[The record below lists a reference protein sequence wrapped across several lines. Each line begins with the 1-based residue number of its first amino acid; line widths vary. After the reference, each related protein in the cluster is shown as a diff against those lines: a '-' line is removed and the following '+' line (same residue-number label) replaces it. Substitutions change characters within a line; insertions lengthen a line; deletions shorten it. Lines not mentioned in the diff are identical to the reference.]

1 MSSFCIK
8 QVSSGVKFDLVDDR
22 GIIIVKSEVYISEGS
37 CLKGIESVRR
47 NAVKAH
53 LEDCTDESR
62 RTSQNPK
69 FMLYAD
75 KKGEF
80 RFRLKA
86 RNGEII
92 AVSEGYKA
100 KASCKNGIESVR
112 RNATHAVACR
122 ETSDE

>member
-22 GIIIVKSEVYISEGS
+22 GIIIVKSEVYISAGS

-47 NAVKAH
+47 NSVKAH
-53 LEDCTDESR
+53 FEDCTDESCG
-62 RTSQNPK
+62 SMPNPK
-69 FMLYAD
+69 FMLYTD

-92 AVSEGYKA
+92 AVSDGYERKSECVA
-100 KASCKNGIESVR
+100 AIERVR
-112 RNATHAVACR
+112 RLAPDAAAVHI
-122 ETSDE
+122 DD

>member
-22 GIIIVKSEVYISEGS
+22 GIIIVKSEVYISAGS

-47 NAVKAH
+47 NSVKAH
-53 LEDCTDESR
+53 FEDCTDESCG
-62 RTSQNPK
+62 SMPNPK
-69 FMLYAD
+69 FMLYTD

-92 AVSEGYKA
+92 AVSDGYEKKSECLA
-100 KASCKNGIESVR
+100 AIELVR
-112 RNATHAVACR
+112 RVAPDAAAVYID
-122 ETSDE
+122 S

>member
-1 MSSFCIK
+1 MSCFCIK
-8 QVSSGVKFDLVDDR
+8 QVSTGVKFDLVDDR
-22 GIIIVKSEVYISEGS
+22 GITIIKSEVYISEGS

-92 AVSEGYKA
+92 AVSDGYEKKSECLA
-100 KASCKNGIESVR
+100 AIELVR
-112 RNATHAVACR
+112 RVAPDAAAVYID
-122 ETSDE
+122 S

>member
-1 MSSFCIK
+1 MSCFCIK
-8 QVSSGVKFDLVDDR
+8 QVSTGVKFDLVDDR
-22 GIIIVKSEVYISEGS
+22 GITIIKSEVYISEGS

-53 LEDCTDESR
+53 LEDCTDESH

-92 AVSEGYKA
+92 AVSDGYEKKSECLA
-100 KASCKNGIESVR
+100 AIELVR
-112 RNATHAVACR
+112 RLAPDAAAVYID
-122 ETSDE
+122 S

>member
-1 MSSFCIK
+1 MSCFCIK
-8 QVSSGVKFDLVDDR
+8 QVSTGVKFDFVDDR
-22 GIIIVKSEVYISEGS
+22 GITIIKSEVYISEGS

-86 RNGEII
+86 RNGKII
-92 AVSEGYKA
+92 AVSDGYEKKSECLA
-100 KASCKNGIESVR
+100 AIELVR
-112 RNATHAVACR
+112 RVAPDAAAVYID
-122 ETSDE
+122 S

>member
-92 AVSEGYKA
+92 AVSDGYEKKSECLA
-100 KASCKNGIESVR
+100 AIELVR
-112 RNATHAVACR
+112 RVAPDAAAVYID
-122 ETSDE
+122 S